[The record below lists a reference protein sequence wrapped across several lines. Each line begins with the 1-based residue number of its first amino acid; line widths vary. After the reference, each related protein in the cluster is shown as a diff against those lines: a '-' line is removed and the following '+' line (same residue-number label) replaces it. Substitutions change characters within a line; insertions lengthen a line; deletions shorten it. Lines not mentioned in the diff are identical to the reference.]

1 MRKVFVFILFVF
13 VFGCT
18 KKTVVR
24 EDVYKP
30 PVPKEETPQQVQPS
44 PMPKTPHDILRD
56 NIPQMSSSFLGA
68 KYKLGANPDDD
79 SSYTDC
85 SHLICAVI
93 RKSLAGSDYEFKP
106 YYVST
111 DKIYES
117 TYKIEKDDVRP
128 GDIIFFKDAK
138 RQLNHIGVVNKT
150 TPDHI
155 SFIHAS
161 SQAGVIERST
171 NSESWYYYWRYRF
184 DSFRR
189 WKDEVFARKK
199 YSMNSE

>member
-1 MRKVFVFILFVF
+1 MRKVLVFALLLF

-18 KKTVVR
+18 RKAVVR

-30 PVPKEETPQQVQPS
+30 PVSKEEAPQPTPQPV
-44 PMPKTPHDILRD
+44 PKTPHDILRE

-68 KYKLGANPDDD
+68 KYKFGANPDDD
-79 SSYTDC
+79 PSYTDC

-106 YYVST
+106 YYFST

-117 TYKIEKDDVRP
+117 TYKIEQDDVKP
-128 GDIIFFKDAK
+128 GDIIFFKDVK
-138 RQLNHIGVVNKT
+138 RQLSHLGVVNKIT
-150 TPDHI
+150 HDNIT
-155 SFIHAS
+155 FIHAS

-171 NSESWYYYWRYRF
+171 NSESWYYYWHYRF